1 MKATLK
7 FDLENEQDLEDF
19 QLTLKAVDYKDA
31 FQDTFKYVRDQLC
44 YQSEG
49 KSAGWVEAMYDV
61 KDRISAIAEENDVEV
76 W

>member
-1 MKATLK
+1 MKATLE

-19 QLTLKAVDYKDA
+19 QLTIKAVDYKES

-49 KSAGWVEAMYDV
+49 KSAGWCEAMQAV
-61 KDRISAIAEENDVEV
+61 KERISDIAEENDVAV